1 MNLSERDRRIL
12 ALAIPALGGL
22 AVEPLYVLVD
32 TAIVGRLGTVPLG
45 GLALAATTLTSLLWV
60 FNFLSYGTTAR
71 VAFLTGRGDARRA
84 AGVASQALWLA
95 GLFGLPLAV
104 GVFLLA
110 RVFGTVLG
118 GHGAVLNAA
127 VTYLRISA
135 IGMPAVLVALVGQGH
150 LRGLS
155 DTRTPFAV
163 VAVANVLN
171 VVLELLFVYV
181 LHLGIAGS
189 AWGTV
194 IAQLLAAAWFLG
206 LIGQRVGS
214 TGVERRPRW
223 REMRELV
230 VIGRHL
236 FVRTAALLATLAVA
250 TSVAARLGTARLGG
264 HQIALQIETFLAL
277 AVDALAIPGQALV
290 GTLLGA
296 GDVVEA
302 RATGRR
308 LLGWGLAVGGVL
320 AVAVVALS
328 GVLPHVFS
336 GDARVVHNA
345 TVALVFV
352 GAMQVPAS
360 AAFVLD
366 GSLMGASDFRF
377 LQLATVG
384 AGLVFVPF
392 AVTVL
397 RWHSWGIVGIWT
409 GLLVWIT
416 VRATANAVRFAGH
429 RWTSV
434 AVGGVTG

>member
-1 MNLSERDRRIL
+1 VKLSERDRRIL
-12 ALAIPALGGL
+12 ALAVPALGGL

-32 TAIVGRLGTVPLG
+32 TAIVGRLGTTPLG
-45 GLALAATTLTSLLWV
+45 GLALASTTLTSLLWV

-95 GLFGLPLAV
+95 GLFGLPLAT

-110 RVFGTVLG
+110 RVFASVIG
-118 GHGAVLNAA
+118 GHGAVLDAA

-135 IGMPAVLVALVGQGH
+135 LGMPAVLVALVGQGH

-155 DTRTPFAV
+155 DTRTPFVV
-163 VAVANVLN
+163 VAVANGLN
-171 VVLELLFVYV
+171 VVLELVFVYV

-194 IAQLLAAAWFLG
+194 IAQLLAAVWFLG
-206 LIGQRVGS
+206 LIGRRVGP

-223 REMRELV
+223 AEMRELI

-236 FVRTAALLATLAVA
+236 FLRTAALLATLAVS
-250 TSVAARLGTARLGG
+250 TSVAARLGSARLGG

-296 GDVVEA
+296 GDIAEA

-308 LLGWGLAVGGVL
+308 LLGWGFIVGGAL
-320 AVAVVALS
+320 AASVVALA

-336 GDARVVHNA
+336 GDPRVVHNA

-352 GAMQVPAS
+352 GVMQVPAS

-366 GSLMGASDFRF
+366 GSLMGAADFRF
-377 LQLATVG
+377 LQWATIA
-384 AGLVFVPF
+384 AGLAFVPF
-392 AVTVL
+392 AVAVL
-397 RWHSWGIVGIWT
+397 RWHSWGIVGIWS

-416 VRATANAVRFAGH
+416 VRAVANAVRFRGS
-429 RWTSV
+429 RWVSV
-434 AVGGVTG
+434 AVDG

>member
-1 MNLSERDRRIL
+1 MNLSARDRRIL
-12 ALAIPALGGL
+12 ALAIPALGSL

-45 GLALAATTLTSLLWV
+45 GLALASTILTSLLWV

-71 VAFLTGRGDARRA
+71 VAFLTGRGDDRRA

-95 GLFGLPLAV
+95 GSFGLPLAAS
-104 GVFLLA
+104 VFLLA
-110 RVFGTVLG
+110 PLLATLVG
-118 GHGAVLNAA
+118 GHGAVLHAA

-135 IGMPAVLVALVGQGH
+135 LGMPAVLVALVGQGH

-155 DTRTPFAV
+155 DTRTPFV
-163 VAVANVLN
+163 VVLAANALN
-171 VVLELLFVYV
+171 VVLELFLVYV
-181 LHLGIAGS
+181 VHLGIAGS

-194 IAQLLAAAWFLG
+194 IAQLLAAGWFLG
-206 LIGQRVGS
+206 LIGRRVGP
-214 TGVERRPRW
+214 TGVDRRPRW
-223 REMRELV
+223 GEMRQLI

-236 FVRTAALLATLAVA
+236 FVRTAALLATLALSTA
-250 TSVAARLGTARLGG
+250 VAARLGPARLGG

-296 GDVVEA
+296 GDVAEA

-308 LLGWGLAVGGVL
+308 LLGWGVAVGGVL
-320 AVAVVALS
+320 AAAVVALS
-328 GVLPHVFS
+328 GLVPHIFS
-336 GDARVVHNA
+336 GDPLVVHNA
-345 TVALVFV
+345 AVALVFV
-352 GAMQVPAS
+352 GVMQVPAS

-377 LQLATVG
+377 LQWATVG

-392 AVTVL
+392 AAAVL
-397 RWHSWGIVGIWT
+397 RWHRWGIVGIWT

-416 VRATANAVRFAGH
+416 ARALANVVRFAGN
-429 RWTSV
+429 RWTVIAV
-434 AVGGVTG
+434 AGVAS

>member
-1 MNLSERDRRIL
+1 VQLSERDRRIL
-12 ALAIPALGGL
+12 ALAVPALGGL

-45 GLALAATTLTSLLWV
+45 GLALASTTLTSLLWV

-71 VAFLTGRGDARRA
+71 VAFLTGRGETRQA

-95 GLFGLPLAV
+95 GSFGLPLAAS
-104 GVFLLA
+104 VFLLA
-110 RVFGTVLG
+110 RVLATVLG

-135 IGMPAVLVALVGQGH
+135 LGMPAVLVALVGQGH

-155 DTRTPFAV
+155 DTRTPFVVVV
-163 VAVANVLN
+163 VANGVN
-171 VVLELLFVYV
+171 VVLELVLVYAM
-181 LHLGIAGS
+181 HLGIAGS

-194 IAQLLAAAWFLG
+194 IAQLLAAGWFLA
-206 LIGQRVGS
+206 LIGRRVGP

-223 REMRELV
+223 GEMRQLI

-236 FVRTAALLATLAVA
+236 FVRTAALLATLAVSTA
-250 TSVAARLGTARLGG
+250 VAARLGPSRLGG

-277 AVDALAIPGQALV
+277 AVDALAIPGQALL

-296 GDVVEA
+296 GDVAEA

-308 LLGWGLAVGGVL
+308 LLAWGLVVGGIL
-320 AVAVVALS
+320 AASVVALS

-336 GDARVVHNA
+336 GDPRVVHVA

-352 GAMQVPAS
+352 GVMQVPAS

-377 LQLATVG
+377 LQWATVG
-384 AGLVFVPF
+384 AGLAFVPF
-392 AVTVL
+392 AVGVL
-397 RWHSWGIVGIWT
+397 HWHSWGIVGIWT

-416 VRATANAVRFAGH
+416 VRAAANMVRFAGS
-429 RWTSV
+429 RWTAV
-434 AVGGVTG
+434 AVTGVAT

>member
-1 MNLSERDRRIL
+1 MKLSERDRRIL
-12 ALAIPALGGL
+12 ALAIPALGSL

-45 GLALAATTLTSLLWV
+45 GLALASTTLTSLLWV

-71 VAFLTGRGDARRA
+71 VAFLTGRGDDRRA

-95 GLFGLPLAV
+95 GSFGLPLAAS
-104 GVFLLA
+104 VFLLA
-110 RVFGTVLG
+110 PLLATLVG
-118 GHGAVLNAA
+118 GHGAVLHAA

-135 IGMPAVLVALVGQGH
+135 LGMPAVLVALVGQGH

-155 DTRTPFAV
+155 DTRTPLVV
-163 VAVANVLN
+163 VAVANALN
-171 VVLELLFVYV
+171 VVLELVLVYV
-181 LHLGIAGS
+181 VHLGIAGS

-194 IAQLLAAAWFLG
+194 IAQLLAAGWFLG
-206 LIGQRVGS
+206 LIGRRVGP
-214 TGVERRPRW
+214 TGVDRRPRFA
-223 REMRELV
+223 EMRQLI

-236 FVRTAALLATLAVA
+236 FVRTAALLATLALSTA
-250 TSVAARLGTARLGG
+250 VAARLGPARLGG

-296 GDVVEA
+296 GDVAEA

-320 AVAVVALS
+320 AVGVVGLS
-328 GVLPHVFS
+328 TVVPHIFS
-336 GDARVVHNA
+336 GDPRVVHTA
-345 TVALVFV
+345 AVALVFV

-377 LQLATVG
+377 LQWATVG

-392 AVTVL
+392 AAAVL
-397 RWHSWGIVGIWT
+397 RWHQLGVVGIWT

-416 VRATANAVRFAGH
+416 ARAFANAVRFAGS
-429 RWTSV
+429 RWTAV
-434 AVGGVTG
+434 ALAGVPS